1 MTQDKGKGFGIPG
14 LGKIKELQEAFQK
27 AQQVQA
33 GAQQLQQ
40 ELEEMNIEGYSDESK
55 AVTVVMSGN
64 QEPRE
69 VKISPEAADKDADAL
84 SELVTAAMKDAYA
97 KSTET
102 MREKM
107 EALTSGLNLPG
118 M

>member
-1 MTQDKGKGFGIPG
+1 MTQDKGKGFGFG

-27 AQQVQA
+27 AQQVQQ

-40 ELEEMNIEGYSDESK
+40 ELEGMRIDGKDEGEL
-55 AVTVVMSGN
+55 VTVIMSGN
-64 QEPRE
+64 QEPIE
-69 VKISPEAADKDADAL
+69 VTISPEAMTKKAEEL
-84 SELVTAAMKDAYA
+84 SKLVTEAMQNAYA
-97 KSTET
+97 RSTDT

-107 EALTSGLNLPG
+107 ETLTSGLNLPG

>member
-1 MTQDKGKGFGIPG
+1 MTQDKGKGFGFG

-40 ELEEMNIEGYSDESK
+40 ELEEMTIEGSDKEQL
-55 AVTVVMSGN
+55 VTVVMSGN
-64 QEPRE
+64 QEPRQ
-69 VKISPEAADKDADAL
+69 VTIKPEALEKGAEAV
-84 SELVTAAMKDAYA
+84 SESVTAAMKDAYA

-102 MREKM
+102 MRNKM
-107 EALTSGLNLPG
+107 EELTSGLNLPG

>member
-1 MTQDKGKGFGIPG
+1 MSQEKGKGFGFG

-33 GAQQLQQ
+33 GAQELQQ
-40 ELEEMNIEGYSDESK
+40 ELEQTNIEGYSDETK
-55 AVTVVMSGN
+55 LVTVVMSGN
-64 QEPRE
+64 QEPRQ
-69 VKISPEAADKDADAL
+69 VTITSDAMEKGAEGL
-84 SELVTAAMKDAYA
+84 SDLVTAAMKDAYA

>member
-1 MTQDKGKGFGIPG
+1 MTKDKGKGFGFG

-33 GAQQLQQ
+33 GAQQLQV
-40 ELEEMNIEGYSDESK
+40 ELEQMDIEGLSSDGSVK
-55 AVTVVMSGN
+55 VVMSGN
-64 QEPRE
+64 QEPRSVEISSE
-69 VKISPEAADKDADAL
+69 VMEKGASAVSA
-84 SELVTAAMKDAYA
+84 LVTEAMKNAYA

-118 M
+118 L

>member
-1 MTQDKGKGFGIPG
+1 MTQDKGKGFGFG

-27 AQQVQA
+27 AQQVQQ

-40 ELEEMNIEGYSDESK
+40 ELEGMRIEGKDEGEL
-55 AVTVVMSGN
+55 VTVIMSGN
-64 QEPRE
+64 QEPIE
-69 VKISPEAADKDADAL
+69 VTISP
-84 SELVTAAMKDAYA
+84 AAMKKDAEELSKLVTEAMTNAYI
-97 KSTET
+97 KSTDT

-107 EALTSGLNLPG
+107 ETLTSGLNLPG

>member
-1 MTQDKGKGFGIPG
+1 MTQDKGKGFGFG

-40 ELEEMNIEGYSDESK
+40 ELEEMNIEGYSDEAK
-55 AVTVVMSGN
+55 AVTVIMSGN
-64 QEPRE
+64 QEPRQ
-69 VKISPEAADKDADAL
+69 VTISPDAMGNSPEAL
-84 SELVTAAMKDAYA
+84 SDLVTAAMKDAYA

-107 EALTSGLNLPG
+107 ETLTSGLNLPG

>member
-1 MTQDKGKGFGIPG
+1 MTENKGKGFGLPG

-40 ELEEMNIEGYSDESK
+40 ELEEMDIEGYSDEAK
-55 AVTVVMSGN
+55 LVTVVVSGN
-64 QEPRE
+64 QEPRQ
-69 VKISPEAADKDADAL
+69 VTIKPEALEQGAEAL
-84 SELVTAAMKDAYA
+84 SQLVSAAMKDAYNT
-97 KSTET
+97 STDT